1 MGVFGGIEKAKF
13 SEGGS
18 YIQTGVHRLEVD
30 SCKHIKTKDGI
41 DAFVVEFK
49 ILESSNPKHEPGSL
63 ASHMIQ
69 IKPNTPALGNI
80 SQFLQTSLSKPGELV
95 APEAITEEAVLY
107 STSEANPLKGTIVR
121 AVGTE
126 IKTKGK
132 GLPFTKI
139 KYFPDFDGA
148 PAADAA

>member
-18 YIQTGVHRLEVD
+18 YIQTGVHKLRVD

-41 DAFVVEFK
+41 DAFVAEFE
-49 ILESSNPKHEPGSL
+49 ILESSNEKHVPGTM

-80 SQFLQTSLSKPGELV
+80 SQFLQTILSEPGKV
-95 APEAITEEAVLY
+95 IPPEAIDEAAVLFA
-107 STSEANPLKGTIVR
+107 TSEENPLKGREVR

-139 KYFPDFDGA
+139 KYFPIHEAA
-148 PAADAA
+148 PTE